1 MLNMIFKYKIS
12 YYYGA
17 SLKTDEGYVS
27 SNSFIDAMEI
37 VAESYELEFSEEA
50 VVNFNVEAVG
60 SNFVCHSSISE

>member
-1 MLNMIFKYKIS
+1 M
-12 YYYGA
+12 G
-17 SLKTDEGYVS
+17 
-27 SNSFIDAMEI
+27 I